1 MKCGLCVV
9 VSCCRLSRGG
19 ISDESTTG
27 TVTAL
32 NGDME
37 KTDILEEICWGWAR
51 VDEQTT
57 KYTMKCSVVI
67 KDLGVC
73 VCARQ

>member
-1 MKCGLCVV
+1 VV
-9 VSCCRLSRGG
+9 YVLWSRVAVSLEVASP
-19 ISDESTTG
+19 TTG
-27 TVTAL
+27 TATAL